1 MECKTAQNGIKD
13 RRVKAGYTLESFASK
28 MDVIPNTVW
37 RWEAGEREPSLSA
50 LQKMAQILKCTLD
63 ELLNPPKPSTQT
75 GTKRKSR
82 AKGKKAA

>member
-28 MDVIPNTVW
+28 MDVIPNIVW

-50 LQKMAQILKCTLD
+50 LQEMAQILNCTLD
-63 ELLNPPKPSTQT
+63 ELLNPPKPSTT
-75 GTKRKSR
+75 PEESGTKRKT
-82 AKGKKAA
+82 A